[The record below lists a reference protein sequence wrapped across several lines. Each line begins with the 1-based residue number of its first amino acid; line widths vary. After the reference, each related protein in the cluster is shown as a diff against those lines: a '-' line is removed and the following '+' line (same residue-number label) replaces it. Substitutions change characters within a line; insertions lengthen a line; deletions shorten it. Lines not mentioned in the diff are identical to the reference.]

1 MEHLSLNDV
10 KKTAYVN
17 RHNTNGLRKLENRLL
32 KVVLLT
38 NTSENS
44 PTSTGGEMNRFFVD
58 FVMDEQYKICYN
70 IFSNKY
76 KKESKYQ

>member
-1 MEHLSLNDV
+1 MVLGRMMIMKKVSQILLTLLMILS
-10 KKTAYVN
+10 
-17 RHNTNGLRKLENRLL
+17 
-32 KVVLLT
+32 LT

>member
-1 MEHLSLNDV
+1 MIITRKKIFLVFCYNDV
-10 KKTAYVN
+10 GSLCDY
-17 RHNTNGLRKLENRLL
+17 
-32 KVVLLT
+32 LT